1 MRRASRKRSG
11 PGATPKA
18 RLKALAKANS
28 EVYPTRRATAE
39 QAADR
44 GFADVLT
51 MSFPAAK
58 ALEARRTE
66 SYNAFLELIARAR
79 NSGHLREDFVP
90 EDLVILQMANAG
102 VVAAAGD
109 DAPDTWRR
117 LVGHM
122 IRSYAAPGAPIPAVP
137 EAPAPTTLF
146 RTMVRLARTGPGSVQ
161 AGGAAPSRWTSLD
174 HGRLHRARP
183 SSVGGAAAARTRRP
197 MRVFPCAGLIGSAA
211 PGSSRGDMRSNLYL
225 PGQAALSREDG
236 LPNCDGSPGQAPGC
250 SPSHPGDGSP
260 LTSPK

>member
-1 MRRASRKRSG
+1 MTSAPSDR
-11 PGATPKA
+11 TPDRQPEA
-18 RLKALAKANS
+18 RLRADAERNRDLILAAARRLFATEGLGVSMASVAREAGVGKATLSRRFAPREELINAVFADRMDAYAGAVAEALADPDPWHGFTGYIHA
-28 EVYPTRRATAE
+28 VCAM

-51 MSFPAAK
+51 MSFPAAR

-66 SYNAFLELIARAR
+66 SYNAFLELIARAQ

-102 VVAAAGD
+102 VIAAAGD

-137 EAPAPTTLF
+137 EAPAPTALF
-146 RTMVRLARTGPGSVQ
+146 RAMVRLARTGPGS
-161 AGGAAPSRWTSLD
+161 A
-174 HGRLHRARP
+174 
-183 SSVGGAAAARTRRP
+183 
-197 MRVFPCAGLIGSAA
+197 
-211 PGSSRGDMRSNLYL
+211 
-225 PGQAALSREDG
+225 
-236 LPNCDGSPGQAPGC
+236 
-250 SPSHPGDGSP
+250 
-260 LTSPK
+260 